1 MPTTSICG
9 TVRGNRRSDNI
20 PEGAGG
26 SAAGDATVR
35 IAPAEPQI
43 STQGLQFS
51 GFSPIKPL
59 PSIKEVVAQTQTLTQ
74 QPTATAPAEKLDA
87 AAEKSEATEADE
99 TVIDQTP
106 PTDSQEE
113 NPVLPQLEENQA
125 QLEVVSEPI
134 SEPISEA
141 PSETQPEDFAEC
153 WKQMVDSIFQKKP
166 AFYHQLY
173 DYLPGY
179 ENDTITVDV
188 ENDFQKNQ
196 LEMSKRAILEFWR
209 NHFQLNVDDIEFVI
223 REHERKKVIYTSE
236 DKVNNML
243 EQNPSLKDFLQV
255 LNFRIKD

>member
-1 MPTTSICG
+1 M
-9 TVRGNRRSDNI
+9 RGNRRSDNI

-26 SAAGDATVR
+26 SAEGNTPERR
-35 IAPAEPQI
+35 ISSEPQI

-51 GFSPIKPL
+51 GFTPIKPL
-59 PSIKEVVAQTQTLTQ
+59 PSIKEVVAQTLTLTQ
-74 QPTATAPAEKLDA
+74 QPPASGA
-87 AAEKSEATEADE
+87 AASPEATE
-99 TVIDQTP
+99 TVKTDVGQAAP
-106 PTDSQEE
+106 PAESKEG
-113 NPVLPQLEENQA
+113 NPVQPLPEEQLKTASEP
-125 QLEVVSEPI
+125 VSE
-134 SEPISEA
+134 A
-141 PSETQPEDFAEC
+141 QPERKKEDFAEC

-166 AFYHQLY
+166 AFYHQLS

-179 ENDTITVDV
+179 ENDIISIDV

-196 LEMSKRAILEFWR
+196 LEMSKRAMLEYWR

-243 EQNPSLKDFLQV
+243 EQNPELKDFLQA

>member
-74 QPTATAPAEKLDA
+74 QPTVPATAEKPEMVAEKREETDA
-87 AAEKSEATEADE
+87 VVTEIE
-99 TVIDQTP
+99 QTP
-106 PTDSQEE
+106 PVSEQETIE
-113 NPVLPQLEENQA
+113 MPLQ
-125 QLEVVSEPI
+125 EVQQGEPEATAEPVSEP
-134 SEPISEA
+134 
-141 PSETQPEDFAEC
+141 QPEGKTEDFAEC

-179 ENDTITVDV
+179 ENDVISVDV

-196 LEMSKRAILEFWR
+196 LEMSKRAMLEYWR

-243 EQNPSLKDFLQV
+243 EQNPELKDFLQV

>member
-1 MPTTSICG
+1 MSICG

-26 SAAGDATVR
+26 SAEGNTPERRMAS
-35 IAPAEPQI
+35 EPQI
-43 STQGLQFS
+43 STQGLQFA
-51 GFSPIKPL
+51 GFTPIKPL
-59 PSIKEVVAQTQTLTQ
+59 PSIKEVVAQTLTLTQ
-74 QPTATAPAEKLDA
+74 PTTVETQNFASQQTAITESVSQPETAETETPLETA
-87 AAEKSEATEADE
+87 E
-99 TVIDQTP
+99 TQNLAS
-106 PTDSQEE
+106 SQ
-113 NPVLPQLEENQA
+113 
-125 QLEVVSEPI
+125 PI
-134 SEPISEA
+134 SDDTESF
-141 PSETQPEDFAEC
+141 EDC

-179 ENDTITVDV
+179 ENDIITVDV

-196 LEMSKRAILEFWR
+196 LEMSKRAMLEYWR
-209 NHFQLNVDDIEFVI
+209 NHFQLNVDDVEFVI

-243 EQNPSLKDFLQV
+243 EQNPELKDFLQV

>member
-26 SAAGDATVR
+26 SAEGNTPERRMAS
-35 IAPAEPQI
+35 EPQI
-43 STQGLQFS
+43 SSQGLQFS
-51 GFSPIKPL
+51 GFAPIKPL

-74 QPTATAPAEKLDA
+74 QATAPAPAEKPA
-87 AAEKSEATEADE
+87 AAVEKREETEAVE
-99 TVIDQTP
+99 TVIEQTP
-106 PTDSQEE
+106 QMDAQGE
-113 NPVLPQLEENQA
+113 NPVQSQLEEKQG
-125 QLEVVSEPI
+125 QTEEVSEPVC
-134 SEPISEA
+134 ETPA
-141 PSETQPEDFAEC
+141 ETQEDFAEC

-179 ENDTITVDV
+179 ENDVISVDV

-196 LEMSKRAILEFWR
+196 LEMSKRAMVEYWR
-209 NHFQLNVDDIEFVI
+209 NHFKLNVNEIEFVI
-223 REHERKKVIYTSE
+223 REHEKKKVIYTSE
-236 DKVNNML
+236 DKVENML
-243 EQNPSLKDFLQV
+243 EQNPELKDFLQV